1 MLETGIVALYP
12 ILRIIYLKGMT
23 GITAEWWTGI
33 KKRLPLFKISM
44 QSESGE
50 PDNLITLSMGF
61 DYHPHVRYLWMESEA
76 CLPAPMARM
85 TVAEPVTM
93 SPPAQTPL
101 RLVFPVSCSVRI

>member
-1 MLETGIVALYP
+1 MV
-12 ILRIIYLKGMT
+12 RVIYLKGMI
-23 GITAEWWTGI
+23 GMPVEGWTGI

-50 PDNLITLSMGF
+50 PDNLITLTIEF
-61 DYHPHVRYLWMESEA
+61 VYHPHVRYLWMESEA

-93 SPPAQTPL
+93 SPPAQTPF